1 MVKRTKRRL
10 AQATLLI
17 IAEGPIDK
25 AFLEHL
31 KDLYDSRHSGQRI
44 KIEAGDGGSPR
55 DVIKKALGW
64 QQVEYDKKYVLIDE
78 DVTLSASDRKLAKD
92 NKIQILQ
99 STPVCL
105 EGMILRA
112 LKQRAP
118 DTNKACKSV
127 LHPMLTGKPNSK
139 SSYKA
144 VLTKEIFDECED
156 DVIQTLIRIMK
167 NKH

>member
-1 MVKRTKRRL
+1 MVKRAKRRL
-10 AQATLLI
+10 AQSSLLI

-64 QQVEYDKKYVLIDE
+64 QQIAYDKKYVLIDD
-78 DVTLSASDRKLAKD
+78 DVMLSASDRKLAK
-92 NKIQILQ
+92 NKGIQILQ

-105 EGMILRA
+105 EGMILRV
-112 LKQRAP
+112 LKQKAP
-118 DTNKACKSV
+118 ATNKACKSV
-127 LHPMLTGKPNSK
+127 FHPMLTGKPNSK

-156 DVIQTLIRIMK
+156 NVIQNLIRIMK
-167 NKH
+167 NEH